1 MAEKKLRIMLAG
13 TTLTDLVPPLSA
25 ACSQMEQMLEL
36 TTVSSSEA
44 LLDILKVFH
53 PDILFLDLSTISR
66 NPRDAVRVAHR
77 SVPNVPLIVVAPTE
91 NKQIALACLQ
101 DGAIGFLL
109 REELDLPTVARMLTV
124 ALERN
129 TVHGLVDLLRDPLT
143 TLYNREGLQTLGAR
157 AFDSSRFEQRN
168 CILLCALFEN
178 LPELRANFGVAS
190 ADRALMGVSDV
201 LTSCFR
207 DADLVARIGEGQF
220 AVLALNATA
229 SDVPVFMQRLR
240 QKLAALNQFADTSE
254 VVELRFSF
262 GLFSAS
268 DPRSFPEFMDSVE
281 SELRQPVTPS
291 TD

>member
-1 MAEKKLRIMLAG
+1 MVEKKLRIMLAG
-13 TTLTDLVPPLSA
+13 TTLNDLEPPLSA
-25 ACSQMEQMLEL
+25 ACSQLEHVLEL

-44 LLDILKVFH
+44 LLNILKVFH
-53 PDILFLDLSTISR
+53 PDILFLDLSTISP
-66 NPRDAVRVAHR
+66 NPRQAVRVAHR
-77 SVPNVPLIVVAPTE
+77 SVPNVPLMVVGPSE

-101 DGAIGFLL
+101 DGAIGYLL
-109 REELDLPTVARMLTV
+109 KEELDLPTVAGMLAV

-129 TVHGLVDLLRDPLT
+129 TVHGLIDLLRDPLT

-157 AFDSSRFEQRN
+157 AFDSSRLEQRN
-168 CILLCALFEN
+168 GILLCALFGN
-178 LPELRANFGVAS
+178 LMELRANHGVAS

-229 SDVPVFMQRLR
+229 SDVPVFLQRLR
-240 QKLAALNQFADTSE
+240 QKLATLNQFADTSE

-262 GLFSAS
+262 GLFSAG
-268 DPRSFPEFMDSVE
+268 DARSFPEFMDSVE